1 MKSLNEMGDALLA
14 VNCIL
19 QRRKRERE
27 MSTMESI
34 RTEKPIKQSDALP
47 LFNMHQTELQ
57 TAKTPTRNAWNE
69 ENSFR
74 TQLSHQRIEEFP
86 SGRTREKIFS
96 TCFFCDYFQ
105 TSILRISNN

>member
-1 MKSLNEMGDALLA
+1 MKPLNEMGDALLA
-14 VNCIL
+14 INQIL

-27 MSTMESI
+27 MSAMKSI
-34 RTEKPIKQSDALP
+34 GTEKPIKQSDALP
-47 LFNMHQTELQ
+47 SFNMHQTELQ
-57 TAKTPTRNAWNE
+57 PAKTPTRNE

-86 SGRTREKIFS
+86 SGRMQEKSFS

-105 TSILRISNN
+105 MSILKISNN